1 MGAHDTG
8 SLSVGDRLKRL
19 EDVHAQGGPC
29 EDKRS
34 ELWKQADELKALCAA
49 LSERLTRLEVK
60 ILAVLI
66 VGQFLATLLVQVGL
80 ALWKAK
86 GG

>member
-8 SLSVGDRLKRL
+8 SLSAGERIARL
-19 EDVHAQGGPC
+19 EEVHAQGGAC
-29 EDKRS
+29 EEKRS
-34 ELWKQADELKALCAA
+34 ELWQQIDRLNSVAAA

-66 VGQFLATLLVQVGL
+66 VGQVVVTFAVQLGL
-80 ALWKAK
+80 AIWKGK

>member
-1 MGAHDTG
+1 MPHDTG
-8 SLSVGDRLKRL
+8 SLSAGDRLERL
-19 EDVHAQGGPC
+19 EDIHAPGGPC
-29 EDKRS
+29 EDHRAKCWRK
-34 ELWKQADELKALCAA
+34 LDELTERLGV

-66 VGQFLATLLVQVGL
+66 VGQAVATVLVQVAL
-80 ALWKAK
+80 AVWKGK